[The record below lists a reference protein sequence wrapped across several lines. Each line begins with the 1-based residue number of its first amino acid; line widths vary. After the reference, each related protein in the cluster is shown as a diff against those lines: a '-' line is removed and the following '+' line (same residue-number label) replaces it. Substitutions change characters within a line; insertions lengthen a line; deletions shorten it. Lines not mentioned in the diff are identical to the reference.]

1 MYGQMAG
8 TAVDSKCSV
17 VTVSMD
23 IYSALVLFC
32 PCFKFYFPMYITKR
46 LPDITI
52 PTKQRKIKL
61 EPGIKLNLNIYRSE
75 RICKKLSYVQTILES
90 FS

>member
-1 MYGQMAG
+1 MAG

-46 LPDITI
+46 LSDITI

-61 EPGIKLNLNIYRSE
+61 KPGIKLNLYIYL
-75 RICKKLSYVQTILES
+75 KGFAKSYLLVLHNCSSFILYY
-90 FS
+90 

>member
-1 MYGQMAG
+1 MAG
-8 TAVDSKCSV
+8 TAVDSKFSV

-52 PTKQRKIKL
+52 PTKTK
-61 EPGIKLNLNIYRSE
+61 EN
-75 RICKKLSYVQTILES
+75 
-90 FS
+90 